1 MEEKEEKIS
10 SIEEEITKKTRQL
23 RRTRLLLS
31 LEEGEDIILLF
42 YFNEE

>member
-10 SIEEEITKKTRQL
+10 SIEEITKKTRQL

-31 LEEGEDIILLF
+31 LEEGEDIIILF
-42 YFNEE
+42 YNNEE

>member
-10 SIEEEITKKTRQL
+10 SIEEITKKTRQL

-31 LEEGEDIILLF
+31 LEEGEDIIILLF